1 LLKVDIEKGAQIA
14 SAEEAQIEVLRA
26 AD

>member
-1 LLKVDIEKGAQIA
+1 VNEKKGAELA
-14 SAEEAQIEVLRA
+14 AAEEAQIEVLKA